1 MDGGLAKFLFKP
13 ELRATDTEVPAHVA
27 VQESA
32 NHNLLMLEE
41 LHKLFLLLA
50 S

>member
-1 MDGGLAKFLFKP
+1 MLFQP
-13 ELRATDTEVPAHVA
+13 EMCAADSKVTTHVA